1 MNAIAL
7 IGVGIALGS
16 AAAWAVGSI
25 LFRRIGDDASPLGM
39 NLGKGLIGLVLL
51 GGVLLAVGPEPL
63 DTRTLFYLGTSG
75 IVGIALG
82 DTFFF
87 MALMRLEPRMT
98 LLLGTIGQVLTVLM
112 ALLFL
117 GERPAPLAWAGIAL
131 VLGGVT
137 WVMFEQ
143 LDDEDQDTVHKRT
156 RGVFYGLAAAVCMSV
171 GIILAKVGVESVS
184 ALEATFVRL
193 AFGMAGLALYGM
205 LTRNLLVWLT
215 PFRSPV
221 LLRKIFVAVLVVI
234 FGGFWLSILALKY
247 IDASL
252 ATILMST
259 EPLFI
264 LPLAVFILKEKVS
277 LRAVVGAF
285 VAVGG
290 VVLIVLSFTS

>member
-1 MNAIAL
+1 MNALAL
-7 IGVGIALGS
+7 IGIGIALCS

-25 LFRRIGDDASPLGM
+25 LFRKIGDDASPLGM

-51 GGVLLAVGPEPL
+51 GVVLLAVGLEPL
-63 DTRTLFYLGTSG
+63 DTRTLLYLGASG

-117 GERPAPLAWAGIAL
+117 GERPAPLAWGGIAL
-131 VLGGVT
+131 VLAGVT

-143 LDDEDQDTVHKRT
+143 LDEDDQDVRSKRSQ
-156 RGVFYGLAAAVCMSV
+156 GVIWGLLAAVCMSV

-184 ALEATFVRL
+184 ALEATWVRL
-193 AFGMAGLALYGM
+193 AFGMAGLTLYGL
-205 LTRNLLVWLT
+205 LTRNLVSWLT
-215 PFRSPV
+215 PFKSPV

-264 LPLAVFILKEKVS
+264 LPLAIFILKEKVS
-277 LRAVVGAF
+277 VRAIVGAL
-285 VAVGG
+285 VAVSG